1 MILTVLSEA
10 WSELIHGIEMVA
22 IQSQWVWC
30 LDIILGKYFGSFV
43 IVAVTT
49 VGKVQI
55 ILIYLLTEYITRQ
68 QRLFVVLSIE
78 IPALEQTIIEVRP
91 AARAHFFG
99 C

>member
-1 MILTVLSEA
+1 
-10 WSELIHGIEMVA
+10 
-22 IQSQWVWC
+22 

-78 IPALEQTIIEVRP
+78 IPALEQTIIEVRL